1 MVRTLATIVAAALF
15 ACAHGF
21 APAGPVGAFSAF
33 SGGAVVQT
41 ESIAV
46 RKQQGA
52 SSDGAATM
60 IRHGKRKAE
69 LNLPADQR
77 KALLRALTTET
88 IRHGRITTT
97 LIRAKAAQPHIEKM
111 IGLGKRGD
119 LHARRQV
126 GEERCDATRRT
137 VCVTGRGDEQGPGE
151 ETEKVHKPVHA
162 LGSASGRSLSSPAP
176 PPSTGENRSAVG
188 ARCRPVSPGLAGR
201 AQEAS
206 AIVVVRGAACVR

>member
-119 LHARRQV
+119 LHARRQAMAWV
-126 GEERCDATRRT
+126 YDKAL
-137 VCVTGRGDEQGPGE
+137 
-151 ETEKVHKPVHA
+151 VHA
-162 LGSASGRSLSSPAP
+162 LFEAAP
-176 PPSTGENRSAVG
+176 DRYGERNGGYTRILRTMNRQGDNAKMGIIELV
-188 ARCRPVSPGLAGR
+188 
-201 AQEAS
+201 
-206 AIVVVRGAACVR
+206 